1 MTVGKLCG
9 ATLLAAIALTCPPLA
24 VQVRFSPTGEIMVLK
39 LNKRASSVKSLREV
53 ELLKK
58 LRHPNVLQ

>member
-1 MTVGKLCG
+1 M
-9 ATLLAAIALTCPPLA
+9 PPSLA
-24 VQVRFSPTGEIMVLK
+24 VQVRLRPTEEIMVLK

-53 ELLKK
+53 ELLKQ